1 MPIWA
6 KVLTVV
12 TVGWWMMIA
21 WARGSVKDEEAS
33 VREDD

>member
-21 WARGSVKDEEAS
+21 WARSGKDA
-33 VREDD
+33 RKGMD